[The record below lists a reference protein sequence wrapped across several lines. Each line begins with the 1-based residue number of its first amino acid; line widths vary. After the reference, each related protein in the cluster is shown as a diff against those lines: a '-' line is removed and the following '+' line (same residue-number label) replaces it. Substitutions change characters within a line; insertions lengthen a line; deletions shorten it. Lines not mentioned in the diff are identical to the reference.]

1 MMRDE
6 ASKVKCPKPSAI
18 YGQFLPSLTGG
29 IDGKMSSSLP
39 ASCIFLSDTSGQ
51 VKKKLGKSFSG
62 GQETMEMHRELG
74 GDCDVDV
81 AYQML
86 HFFLDDDQR
95 LDEIRQV
102 CVFGIGLFDDCLCDV
117 FRSTRVGR

>member
-1 MMRDE
+1 MRDV
-6 ASKVKCPKPSAI
+6 APRLKCPKPSTI

-39 ASCIFLSDTSGQ
+39 ASCIFLSDTLGQ
-51 VKKKLGKSFSG
+51 VKKKIGKSFSG
-62 GQETMEMHRELG
+62 GKETLEMHRELG

-86 HFFLDDDQR
+86 RFFLDDDQR
-95 LDEIRQV
+95 LEEIRQV
-102 CVFGIGLFDDCLCDV
+102 SGLV
-117 FRSTRVGR
+117 HGGGVSM